1 MLAASAPL
9 DASPTK
15 LTTSRD
21 GTFEC
26 RRATPPCV
34 PELRHPSNV
43 FSSKFYAAF
52 VCGSPVLSYGVL
64 VCGGSLLSFVK
75 PSRKAFPETPET
87 QERLPATLSTSK
99 RVNMKMLLF
108 IRTKSPYNPT
118 KSTCKREGDR
128 IFLLGH
134 VTSTRLLHQRVS
146 ILARLK
152 RSNFSGWFSY
162 DPAATCHPSIRKT
175 LVSPV
180 TSRAGAHLS
189 PERRPR
195 RLREQRT

>member
-1 MLAASAPL
+1 MPILFRINYPTVPRGTERLRLTFTNVDPNDPMKAFAFQVYVDGSDKYHVESCEPPVLAASAPL

-21 GTFEC
+21 GTVEC

-34 PELRHPSNV
+34 PEIELRHPSNV

-87 QERLPATLSTSK
+87 QERLPAALSTSK

-108 IRTKSPYNPT
+108 I
-118 KSTCKREGDR
+118 
-128 IFLLGH
+128 
-134 VTSTRLLHQRVS
+134 
-146 ILARLK
+146 
-152 RSNFSGWFSY
+152 
-162 DPAATCHPSIRKT
+162 
-175 LVSPV
+175 
-180 TSRAGAHLS
+180 
-189 PERRPR
+189 
-195 RLREQRT
+195 